1 MSSPLVVEAK
11 IRMNSGRR
19 FAFGPGKAELLAR
32 IEATGS
38 ISEAAK
44 TMEMSYMRAW
54 QIVKSLDTAFAE
66 PLVLKSRGGKTK
78 GGATLS
84 DTGREV
90 LRLYRDMEASAQS
103 ACEKS
108 GAHIAAFLKS

>member
-1 MSSPLVVEAK
+1 MPTPLTIEAK
-11 IRMNSGRR
+11 IRMNAGRS
-19 FAFGPGKAELLAR
+19 FAFGPGKADLLAR

-54 QIVKSLDTAFAE
+54 QIVKSLEKSFTE
-66 PLVLKSRGGKTK
+66 PLVLKARGGKTK

-84 DTGREV
+84 ETGREV
-90 LRLYRDMEASAQS
+90 LRLYREIETSANA
-103 ACEKS
+103 ACQKS
-108 GAHIAAFLKS
+108 GVRIAALLR

>member
-1 MSSPLVVEAK
+1 MPAPLIIEAK
-11 IRMNSGRR
+11 IRMNAGRA
-19 FAFGPGKAELLAR
+19 FAFGPGKADLLAR

-54 QIVKSLDTAFAE
+54 QIVKSLEKSFAE
-66 PLVLKSRGGKTK
+66 PLVLKARGGKTK

-84 DTGREV
+84 ETGREV
-90 LRLYRDMEASAQS
+90 LRLYREIETSAN
-103 ACEKS
+103 AVAGK
-108 GAHIAAFLKS
+108 GTAALARLLK

>member
-1 MSSPLVVEAK
+1 MSAPLTIEAK
-11 IRMNSGRR
+11 IRMSSGRR
-19 FAFGPGKAELLAR
+19 FAFGPGKADLLAR

-54 QIVKSLDTAFAE
+54 QIVKSLDTAFDE

-84 DTGREV
+84 ETGREV
-90 LRLYRDMEASAQS
+90 LRLYREMETAAQS

-108 GAHIAAFLKS
+108 TAHLSALLK

>member
-1 MSSPLVVEAK
+1 MPAPLTVEAK
-11 IRMNSGRR
+11 IRMNSSRR
-19 FAFGPGKAELLAR
+19 FAFGPGKADLLAR

-44 TMEMSYMRAW
+44 TMVMSYMRAW
-54 QIVKSLDTAFAE
+54 QIVKSLDGAFAE
-66 PLVLKSRGGKTK
+66 PLVLKSRGGKAK

-84 DTGREV
+84 ETGREV
-90 LRLYRDMEASAQS
+90 LRLYRDMESSAQS

-108 GAHIAAFLKS
+108 SARLAALLKS

>member
-1 MSSPLVVEAK
+1 MTAPLTVEAK

-19 FAFGPGKAELLAR
+19 FAFGPGKAELLDR

-44 TMEMSYMRAW
+44 TMEMSYLRAW
-54 QIVKSLDTAFAE
+54 KIVKSLDTGFTE
-66 PLVLKSRGGKTK
+66 PLVLKSRGGKSK

-84 DTGREV
+84 ETGREV
-90 LRLYRDMEASAQS
+90 LRLYREIESAAQA

-108 GAHIAAFLKS
+108 GRRLAGLLTP

>member
-1 MSSPLVVEAK
+1 MPAPLIVEAK
-11 IRMNSGRR
+11 IRMNAGRA
-19 FAFGPGKAELLAR
+19 FAFGPGKADLLAR

-54 QIVKSLDTAFAE
+54 QIVKSLEKSFTE
-66 PLVLKSRGGKTK
+66 PLVLKARGGKTK

-84 DTGREV
+84 ETGREV
-90 LRLYRDMEASAQS
+90 LRLYREIESAAQS
-103 ACEKS
+103 ACKKP
-108 GAHIAAFLKS
+108 GDRIAALLK

>member
-1 MSSPLVVEAK
+1 MPASLIVEAK
-11 IRMNSGRR
+11 IRMNAGRS
-19 FAFGPGKAELLAR
+19 FAFGPGKADLLAR

-54 QIVKSLDTAFAE
+54 QIVKSLEKSFAE
-66 PLVLKSRGGKTK
+66 PLVLKARGGKTK

-84 DTGREV
+84 ETGREV
-90 LRLYRDMEASAQS
+90 LRLYRDIETSANAACQKS
-103 ACEKS
+103 ARDIERL
-108 GAHIAAFLKS
+108 LKS

>member
-1 MSSPLVVEAK
+1 MPAPLIIEAK
-11 IRMNSGRR
+11 IRMNAGRA
-19 FAFGPGKAELLAR
+19 FAFGPGKADLLAR

-54 QIVKSLDTAFAE
+54 QIVKSLEKSFSE
-66 PLVLKSRGGKTK
+66 PLVLKARGGKTK

-84 DTGREV
+84 ETGREV
-90 LRLYRDMEASAQS
+90 LRLYREIETAANAACQKSAR
-103 ACEKS
+103 E
-108 GAHIAAFLKS
+108 IERLLKP